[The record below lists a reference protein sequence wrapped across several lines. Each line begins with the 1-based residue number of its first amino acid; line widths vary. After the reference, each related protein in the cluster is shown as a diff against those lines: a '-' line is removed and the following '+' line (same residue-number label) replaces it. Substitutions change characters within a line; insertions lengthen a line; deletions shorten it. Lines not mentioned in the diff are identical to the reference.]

1 MATDPVYVGSRD
13 EIIALIGQPAY
24 DVLADLCDK
33 QEALL
38 RANPTDA
45 ALAPHPPIP
54 FPNAIPVPKS
64 KPSFA
69 CSACGAT
76 ALR

>member
-1 MATDPVYVGSRD
+1 MATDPVNVGSRD

-33 QEALL
+33 REGLL

-45 ALAPHPPIP
+45 ALAPHP
-54 FPNAIPVPKS
+54 ADPVP
-64 KPSFA
+64 
-69 CSACGAT
+69 
-76 ALR
+76 